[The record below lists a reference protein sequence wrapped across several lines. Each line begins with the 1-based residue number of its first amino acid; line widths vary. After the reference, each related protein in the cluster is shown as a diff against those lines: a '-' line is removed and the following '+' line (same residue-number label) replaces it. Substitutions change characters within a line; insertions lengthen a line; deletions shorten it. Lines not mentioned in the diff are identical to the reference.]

1 MSIHKSIDFSK
12 LPGLI
17 VFKDKEG
24 HFLWANDEAVKFAGF
39 DNFSQLAGKTD
50 FDESLSWHKGAAEYR
65 KLEIEAME
73 TGHPRARVEIASKNG
88 IATRFLTYKTPF
100 RNSSGDVAGIM
111 LVSLEVSEELLHQL
125 NDSLK

>member
-1 MSIHKSIDFSK
+1 MSTHESIDFSK

-24 HFLWANDEAVKFAGF
+24 HFLWANDEAVKMAGF
-39 DNFSQLAGKTD
+39 ENFSQLAGKTD
-50 FDESLSWHKGAAEYR
+50 FDESVSWHKGAPEYR

-73 TGHPRARVEIASKNG
+73 RGHPCARVEIASKNG
-88 IATRFLTYKTPF
+88 VATRFLTYKKPF

-111 LVSLEVSEELLHQL
+111 LMSLEVSEELLRQL
-125 NDSLK
+125 NAALK